1 MESMHKAVE
10 DVLWTTAGTQ
20 TMELY
25 FFGAAKGEQAAA
37 DVFRVIGAK
46 AVHPAKREI
55 NTVYF
60 ILDKMFLLLLLLE
73 TRKL

>member
-1 MESMHKAVE
+1 MFKAVE

-25 FFGAAKGEQAAA
+25 FFGAAKGEQTAA

-46 AVHPAKREI
+46 AVHPEKREI
-55 NTVYF
+55 NTV
-60 ILDKMFLLLLLLE
+60 
-73 TRKL
+73 